1 MLPTN
6 HVNNPTFDAQAAEAR
21 LTTYC
26 ESTYCESLPPDAV
39 ICSEFGTRLGNAD
52 LIAAILECEEITQA
66 EWDARS
72 ELDKRKS
79 QVCFVAP
86 PFCLF

>member
-6 HVNNPTFDAQAAEAR
+6 HVNHPTFDPQAAEAR
-21 LTTYC
+21 LTTH
-26 ESTYCESLPPDAV
+26 CESLAPDAV

-66 EWDARS
+66 KWDARS